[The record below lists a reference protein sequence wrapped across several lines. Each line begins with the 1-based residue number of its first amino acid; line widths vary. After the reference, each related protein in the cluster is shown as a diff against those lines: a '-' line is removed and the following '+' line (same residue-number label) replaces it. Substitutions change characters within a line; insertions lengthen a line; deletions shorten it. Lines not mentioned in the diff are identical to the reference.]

1 MGMVGW
7 VGVAFE
13 DLRSP
18 PTLMILSFGLL
29 QSGVALIYLPKL
41 SPVTELTC
49 ITCIPFMGKPSDGF
63 SAGTGNAKR
72 WQEHVMAAPLR
83 RG

>member
-1 MGMVGW
+1 MGLVGW

-49 ITCIPFMGKPSDGF
+49 IPFMGKPSDGF